1 MKNSRQCT
9 KPELPEGPAKR
20 KEESHQKKNREQNRA
35 SKSMH
40 ELNEEA

>member
-20 KEESHQKKNREQNRA
+20 KESHQKKNREQNRA